1 MRQSEKL
8 RSRRAISSLILVLIA
23 LIIIGSLITAVVLW
37 QLLITPGELISKEM
51 DFDDFAVVAV
61 GNAFE
66 VEITQSSVYKINI
79 LADEYVH
86 VTEFGKDEYT
96 RELTFD
102 YVRVVK
108 EDGVLIVG
116 LEPGYTYQS
125 AHQFRP
131 LTLQAEITMPVLT
144 GLNFSGATHG
154 TAEGFVSTNELAL
167 TLSGASHLDIEII
180 AGDIAIYLSGAS
192 YLNGEGSGANLIA
205 DVSGASHLDC
215 SSLPVHDAN
224 LLLSGASWATVN
236 LDGQLDADLSGAS
249 HLQYIGDPTLGGIQ
263 TSGGSIVEKQG

>member
-1 MRQSEKL
+1 
-8 RSRRAISSLILVLIA
+8 LIVF
-23 LIIIGSLITAVVLW
+23 IIIGSLVLAVILW
-37 QLLITPGELISKEM
+37 QLFIAPGELISKEM
-51 DFDDFAVVAV
+51 GFDDFTIVAV

-66 VEITQSSVYKINI
+66 VEIRQSSAYNINI
-79 LADEYVH
+79 IADEYVR

-96 RELTFD
+96 IELTFD
-102 YVRVVK
+102 YIRVVK
-108 EDGVLIVG
+108 EDGTLAIG

-154 TAEGFVSTNELAL
+154 TAEGFVSTHKLVLA
-167 TLSGASHLDIEII
+167 LSGASRLDIDIV

-192 YLNGEGSGANLIA
+192 HLNGEGSGANLTA
-205 DVSGASHLDC
+205 DISGASRLDG
-215 SSLPVHDAN
+215 SEIPVHDAY
-224 LLLSGASWATVN
+224 LLLSGASWATVD

-249 HLQYIGDPTLGGIQ
+249 HIRYIGDPTLGAIQ
-263 TSGGSIVEKQG
+263 TSGGSTVEQQG